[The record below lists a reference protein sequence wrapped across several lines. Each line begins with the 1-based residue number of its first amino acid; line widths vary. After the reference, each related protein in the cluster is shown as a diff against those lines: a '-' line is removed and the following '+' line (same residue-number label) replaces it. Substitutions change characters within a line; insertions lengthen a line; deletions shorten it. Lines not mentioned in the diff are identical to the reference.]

1 MKALVVTELFLNEQ
15 VGCWEQREDYTF
27 INPKYIITVESLKQD
42 ILQYD
47 PQRDTMVCRHIPCY
61 RVTLEE
67 KALMCTVEA
76 RNAFYKAL
84 TGVDPVD
91 NLGLVGETLIG
102 IYVTEYSLVLYQSGG
117 VVWRWSNQEDEG
129 TLYLESPKGEE
140 WYWPSAKLT
149 FEGLVGDPIT
159 EVKFTEDSLSISTDF
174 NTASVSFYAQ
184 NGAKLSCQRGVAL
197 VGECGDLEWDL
208 KPGFPV

>member
-15 VGCWEQREDYTF
+15 VSCWEQREDYTF
-27 INPKYIITVESLKQD
+27 LNPKYIITVESLKEN

-47 PQRDTMVCRHIPCY
+47 PQQDTMVCRHTPCY

-67 KALMCTVEA
+67 KVLMCTVED

-84 TGVDPVD
+84 TGVNPVD
-91 NLGLVGETLIG
+91 NLGLVGKTLTG
-102 IYVTEYSLVLYQSGG
+102 VYVTEYSLVLYQSGG
-117 VVWRWSNQEDEG
+117 VVWRWSNQEDVG
-129 TLYLESPKGEE
+129 SLYLESPEDE
-140 WYWPSAKLT
+140 PWHWPSAKLT

-159 EVKFTEDSLSISTDF
+159 EVKYTEDYLSISTDF
-174 NTASVSFYAQ
+174 NTASVRFYTED
-184 NGAKLSCQRGVAL
+184 GAKLSCQRGVAL
-197 VGECGDLEWDL
+197 VDEYGDLEWEL